1 MAKKFLSIKDFCK
14 ETGISRA
21 LFYTMRKNGDA
32 PAMFNGGNIARSYFK
47 RSNGRVGKKQAF
59 PFFGKGGKK
68 RAGSGKKSL
77 NKRKPICSR
86 RRMTTFFLLSR
97 ATSFKIPLTPI

>member
-1 MAKKFLSIKDFCK
+1 MAKKFLSIKDFCN

-32 PAMFNGGNIARSYFK
+32 PAMFNAGNKRVLISREAMEEWVKNRHSLFRKGWEKEGGER
-47 RSNGRVGKKQAF
+47 
-59 PFFGKGGKK
+59 
-68 RAGSGKKSL
+68 KKSL